1 MLMTTLSIARWEVR
15 VTIPETKDGNSQ
27 SAYFDSE
34 EAALEVRDRARS
46 NFLAYLRARSDV
58 VEDSIDLSQCR
69 TTGGWVRLF
78 VKYQVVGYK
87 LISCAEFESL
97 YDPLETRVFSAGD
110 DPRFELFEGQYHE

>member
-1 MLMTTLSIARWEVR
+1 MATLSIPRWEVR
-15 VTIPETKDGNSQ
+15 VTIPETKEGNSQ

-46 NFLAYLRARSDV
+46 NFLAYLRTRSDV
-58 VEDSIDLSQCR
+58 IEGSIDLSQCR

-87 LISCAEFESL
+87 FISCAEFESL
-97 YDPLETRVFSAGD
+97 YEPLESTVLTAGD
-110 DPRFELFEGQYHE
+110 DPEFELFEGQYPE